1 MKPYAIERFNHRGRR
16 CLLALALTNVA
27 LMLEAPS
34 PSHNAKTTTRLIAA
48 HQVIGYLFCAALF
61 FDIGE

>member
-1 MKPYAIERFNHRGRR
+1 MQSNVSTIVAAAVF
-16 CLLALALTNVA
+16 LALALTNVA
-27 LMLEAPS
+27 LMLEASS

-48 HQVIGYLFCAALF
+48 HRVIGYLFCAALF

>member
-27 LMLEAPS
+27 LMLEAS
-34 PSHNAKTTTRLIAA
+34 AA